1 MERGELLTMLNEL
14 RNDYEYMIRRMQMS
28 LSNVNW
34 ILNHLP
40 KEEKNEK
47 ETK

>member
-1 MERGELLTMLNEL
+1 MEHSEFVTELNEL
-14 RNDYEYMIRRMQMS
+14 KNDYEYMIRRMQMS
-28 LSNVNW
+28 LSNVKW

-47 ETK
+47 EN